1 MSYNNENAKLLG
13 KLGEER
19 VAKYLKSKGYI
30 ILKRNWRDRFGEVD
44 IIAETKENIVFVEVK
59 TRKED
64 AMLSG
69 LEAVDEKKMRLIKNE
84 AVMFTKRL
92 NTDSQPRIDVAEVTY
107 CESRDGKYEW
117 KLKYLKSAF

>member
-1 MSYNNENAKLLG
+1 MLLG

>member
-1 MSYNNENAKLLG
+1 MSYNNENSKLLG
-13 KLGEER
+13 RLGEEK

-44 IIAETKENIVFVEVK
+44 IIAESNENIVFVEVK
-59 TRKED
+59 TRKEG

-69 LEAVDEKKMRLIKNE
+69 FEAVDEKKMRLIKNE

>member
-59 TRKED
+59 TRKEG

>member
-1 MSYNNENAKLLG
+1 MSYNNENSKLLG
-13 KLGEER
+13 KLGEEK

-44 IIAETKENIVFVEVK
+44 IIAETPENIVFVEVK
-59 TRKED
+59 TRKEG

-69 LEAVDEKKMRLIKNE
+69 FEAVDEKKMRLIRNE

-107 CESRDGKYEW
+107 RGSEDGKYEW
-117 KLKYLKSAF
+117 KPKYLKSAF

>member
-44 IIAETKENIVFVEVK
+44 IIAESKENIVFVEVK

>member
-107 CESRDGKYEW
+107 CEGRDGKYEW

>member
-30 ILKRNWRDRFGEVD
+30 ILKRNWRDRYGEVD
-44 IIAETKENIVFVEVK
+44 IIAESKENIVFVEVK

-107 CESRDGKYEW
+107 SEGKDGKYEW

>member
-1 MSYNNENAKLLG
+1 MSYNNENSKLLG

-19 VAKYLKSKGYI
+19 VAKYLKSKGFI

-44 IIAETKENIVFVEVK
+44 IIAETPENIVFVEVK
-59 TRKED
+59 TRKEG

-69 LEAVDEKKMRLIKNE
+69 FEAVDEKKMRLIKNE

-107 CESRDGKYEW
+107 RENEDGKYEW
-117 KLKYLKSAF
+117 KLKYLKYAF

>member
-1 MSYNNENAKLLG
+1 MSYNNEKAKLLG

>member
-1 MSYNNENAKLLG
+1 MSYNNENSMLLG

>member
-1 MSYNNENAKLLG
+1 MSYNNENSKLLG

-44 IIAETKENIVFVEVK
+44 IIAETPENIVFVEVK
-59 TRKED
+59 TRKEG

-69 LEAVDEKKMRLIKNE
+69 FEAVDEKKMRLIKNE

-107 CESRDGKYEW
+107 RENEDGKYEW
-117 KLKYLKSAF
+117 KLIYLKSAF

>member
-44 IIAETKENIVFVEVK
+44 IIAESNENIVFVEVK
-59 TRKED
+59 TRKEG

-69 LEAVDEKKMRLIKNE
+69 FEAVDEKKMRLIKNE

>member
-1 MSYNNENAKLLG
+1 MSYNNENSKLLG

>member
-1 MSYNNENAKLLG
+1 MSYNNENSKLLG
-13 KLGEER
+13 KLGEEK

-59 TRKED
+59 TRKEG